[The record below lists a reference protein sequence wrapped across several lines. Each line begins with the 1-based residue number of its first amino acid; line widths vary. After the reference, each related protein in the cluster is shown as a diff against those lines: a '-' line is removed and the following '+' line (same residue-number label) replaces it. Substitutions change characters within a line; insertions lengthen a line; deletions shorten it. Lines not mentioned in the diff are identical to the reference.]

1 MRISRALALGGLDSR
16 RKCETH
22 VLNGAITV
30 NGEVVRDLGRQV
42 DPQQDTICFRGRAM
56 QYGKSIYYLLNKPE
70 GYTTTAADVHAA
82 KTVFEL
88 LPRNLTSSTRQPQ
101 SGRIRVFAVGRLD
114 RESSGLLLFT
124 NDGDVANRLTH
135 PRYGVG
141 KWYEVRLNRP
151 FEPSDRARLFEG
163 IRLVDGLA
171 KVEKLIVTSRRVV
184 RLLIREGKKHEVR
197 RIFDALDYAVVRLT
211 RLAMG
216 PLTLSS
222 LPPGAGRFLRAP
234 EIEALRKAVFL
245 DEADDES
252 RDDKNSKKSKQAGK
266 TSAFKDAHPES
277 GSRGRRPTP
286 SGGEDD
292 DDEAVQE
299 E

>member
-16 RKCETH
+16 RKCEAH
-22 VLNGAITV
+22 VLNGAVTV
-30 NGEVVRDLGRQV
+30 NGEVVKDLGRQV
-42 DPQQDTICFRGRAM
+42 DPEQDTICFRGRM
-56 QYGKSIYYLLNKPE
+56 LHFGRSTYYLLNKPE

-88 LPRNLTSSTRQPQ
+88 LPRQLTSSTRQPQ
-101 SGRIRVFAVGRLD
+101 SGRIRVFPVGRLD

-124 NDGDVANRLTH
+124 NDGEVANRLTH
-135 PRYGVG
+135 PRYGIG
-141 KWYEVRLNRP
+141 KWYEVRLHRP
-151 FEPSDRARLFEG
+151 FEPNDRARLFEG

-197 RIFDALDYAVVRLT
+197 RIFDALDYGVVRLT

-216 PLTLSS
+216 PLTLGS
-222 LPPGAGRFLRAP
+222 LPQGTGRFLKVP
-234 EIEALRKAVFL
+234 EIAALRKAVFL
-245 DEADDES
+245 DDAGGEEAASSAQSGRGRKKPSAKDEDVKTSRGKRVRRPATSEEEDDEVS
-252 RDDKNSKKSKQAGK
+252 
-266 TSAFKDAHPES
+266 
-277 GSRGRRPTP
+277 
-286 SGGEDD
+286 
-292 DDEAVQE
+292 E

>member
-22 VLNGAITV
+22 VLNGAVTV
-30 NGEVVRDLGRQV
+30 NGEVVKDLGRQV
-42 DPQQDTICFRGRAM
+42 DPESDMICFRGRLL
-56 QYGKSIYYLLNKPE
+56 QFGRSTYYLLNKPE

-124 NDGDVANRLTH
+124 NDGEVANRLTH

-141 KWYEVRLNRP
+141 KWYEVRLSRP

-171 KVEKLIVTSRRVV
+171 KVEKLLVTSRRVV

-197 RIFDALDYAVVRLT
+197 RIFDALDYGVVRLT

-216 PLTLSS
+216 PLTLGS
-222 LPPGAGRFLRAP
+222 LPQGAGRFLRAP
-234 EIEALRKAVFL
+234 EIAALRKAVFL
-245 DEADDES
+245 EGDGAD
-252 RDDKNSKKSKQAGK
+252 R
-266 TSAFKDAHPES
+266 PEGRMAQKH
-277 GSRGRRPTP
+277 GSRGKSGVLRADESKSAAKIRRPAP
-286 SGGEDD
+286 ADEDD
-292 DDEAVQE
+292 NESFE

>member
-16 RKCETH
+16 RKCEIH
-22 VLNGAITV
+22 VLNGAVTV
-30 NGEVVRDLGRQV
+30 NGEVVKDLGRQV
-42 DPQQDTICFRGRAM
+42 DPEQDMICFRGRPM
-56 QYGKSIYYLLNKPE
+56 QFGQSIYYLLNKPE

-88 LPRNLTSSTRQPQ
+88 LPRHLTSSTRQPQ
-101 SGRIRVFAVGRLD
+101 SGRIRVFPVGRLD

-124 NDGDVANRLTH
+124 NDGEVANRLTH
-135 PRYGVG
+135 PRYGIG

-151 FEPSDRARLFEG
+151 FEPADRARLFEG

-197 RIFDALDYAVVRLT
+197 RIFDALDYAVIRLT

-216 PLTLSS
+216 PLTLST

-234 EIEALRKAVFL
+234 EIAALRKAVFL
-245 DEADDES
+245 DGAEDGEGAAGKSARSDRGRKLAAKDRDGKTARGERVRRPAPAEEDDE
-252 RDDKNSKKSKQAGK
+252 
-266 TSAFKDAHPES
+266 TY
-277 GSRGRRPTP
+277 
-286 SGGEDD
+286 
-292 DDEAVQE
+292 E